1 MEADRFSA
9 PWSLANYKARIRLTC
24 PPESPYTLRAMLY
37 DVPVNLEDRS
47 YQIHIGAGVLE
58 RLGDL
63 CAEVGLKGRCLIITD
78 ENVGDL
84 YAEPALKSLE
94 NAGFS
99 ASVATVPAGEQ
110 TKCGDR
116 VFELYSRCIEA
127 GLDRKSFIVALGG
140 GVIGDLAGYVAA
152 TYLRGIPFVQVPTSL
167 LAMVDSSVGGKTGI
181 NLPEGKNL
189 VGVFYQPELVLAD
202 LHTLKT
208 LPPRE
213 YRAGL
218 AEIIKYGIIYDTP
231 FFDFLA
237 DNIEKLPEV
246 GNVDLLAKVVGRC
259 CEIKADVVVQDE
271 REGGLRAILNFGHTA
286 GHALEKV
293 AGYGEYVHGEA
304 VAIGSIFAARAS
316 VALTGLSQAECDRI
330 EKIFADL
337 GLPVNA
343 PNYSWSD
350 LRAALSV
357 DKKTVGGMPRFVL
370 ASNIG
375 TVSIGNEIP
384 EDQMERLWKNL

>member
-1 MEADRFSA
+1 
-9 PWSLANYKARIRLTC
+9 
-24 PPESPYTLRAMLY
+24 MLY
-37 DVPVNLEDRS
+37 DVPVHLDERS
-47 YQIHIGAGVLE
+47 YEIHIGAGVLN

-63 CAEVGLKGRCLIITD
+63 CSKAGLKGKCLIITD
-78 ENVGDL
+78 ENVGGL
-84 YAEPALKSLE
+84 YTEPALKSLE
-94 NAGFS
+94 AADFS
-99 ASVATVPAGEQ
+99 ASAATLPAGEQ

-189 VGVFYQPELVLAD
+189 VGAFYQPELVLAD
-202 LHTLKT
+202 LQTLET

-218 AEIIKYGIIYDTP
+218 AEIVKYGIIYDAP
-231 FFDFLA
+231 FLDFLEE
-237 DNIEKLPEV
+237 NIVKLPEV
-246 GNVDLLAKVVGRC
+246 GNIDLLAKVVSRC
-259 CEIKADVVVQDE
+259 CEIKADVVAQDE
-271 REGGLRAILNFGHTA
+271 REGGLRAILNFGHTV
-286 GHALEKV
+286 GHALEKA

-316 VALTGLSQAECDRI
+316 VALTGLSQAQCGRI
-330 EKIFADL
+330 ERMFADL

-343 PNYSWSD
+343 KKYGWLE
-350 LRAALSV
+350 LRSALSV
-357 DKKTVGGMPRFVL
+357 DKKTEGGMPRFVL
-370 ASNIG
+370 ASSIG
-375 TVSIGNEIP
+375 TVSVGNEIP
-384 EDQMERLWKNL
+384 EDLMEEIWTGL

>member
-1 MEADRFSA
+1 
-9 PWSLANYKARIRLTC
+9 
-24 PPESPYTLRAMLY
+24 MLY
-37 DVPVNLEDRS
+37 DVPVNLGDRS
-47 YQIHIGAGVLE
+47 YQIHIGAGVLG
-58 RLGDL
+58 RLGEL
-63 CAEVGLKGRCLIITD
+63 CAETGLKGKCLIVTD

-84 YAEPALKSLE
+84 YAKAVLQSLE
-94 NAGFS
+94 NSGVS
-99 ASVATVPAGEQ
+99 ACVTTLPAGEQ

-127 GLDRKSFIVALGG
+127 GLDRHSFIVALGG

-189 VGVFYQPELVLAD
+189 VGAFYQPELVLAD
-202 LHTLKT
+202 LETLKT

-218 AEIIKYGIIYDTP
+218 AEVVKYGIIYDAP
-231 FFDFLA
+231 FFEMLEANIGPLA
-237 DNIEKLPEV
+237 D
-246 GNVDLLAKVVGRC
+246 VDNAELLAKVVGRC
-259 CEIKADVVVQDE
+259 CEIKADVVAQDE

-293 AGYGEYVHGEA
+293 AGYGEYVHGEG
-304 VAIGSIFAARAS
+304 VAIGSVFAARAS
-316 VALTGLSQAECDRI
+316 VALTGLSQSDCDRI

-343 PNYSWSD
+343 PEYSWTD

-370 ASNIG
+370 ASKIG
-375 TVSIGNEIP
+375 VVSIGNEIP
-384 EDQMERLWKNL
+384 EELMEQIWNGL

>member
-1 MEADRFSA
+1 
-9 PWSLANYKARIRLTC
+9 
-24 PPESPYTLRAMLY
+24 MLY

-47 YQIHIGAGVLE
+47 YRIQIGAGVLE

-63 CAEVGLKGRCLIITD
+63 CTDVGLKGKCLIITD
-78 ENVGDL
+78 ENVGGL
-84 YAEPALKSLE
+84 YAETVLQSLE
-94 NAGFS
+94 SAGF
-99 ASVATVPAGEQ
+99 AVGMATLPAGEQ

-116 VFELYSRCIEA
+116 VFELYSRCIDA
-127 GLDRKSFIVALGG
+127 GLDRKSFVVALGG

-152 TYLRGIPFVQVPTSL
+152 TFLRGIPFVQVPTSL

-189 VGVFYQPELVLAD
+189 VGAFYQPELVLAD

-218 AEIIKYGIIYDTP
+218 AEVVKYGIIYDTS
-231 FFDFLA
+231 FFNMLDES
-237 DNIEKLPEV
+237 IEQLLDV
-246 GNVDLLAKVVGRC
+246 GNVDLLARVVGRC

-271 REGGLRAILNFGHTA
+271 REGGLRAILNFGHTV

-304 VAIGSIFAARAS
+304 VSIGAVFAARAS
-316 VALTGLSQAECDRI
+316 VAQTGLSQAECDRI
-330 EKIFADL
+330 EKMFADL
-337 GLPVNA
+337 GLPVKA
-343 PNYSWSD
+343 PGYSWPD
-350 LRAALSV
+350 LRNALSV

-370 ASNIG
+370 ASSIG

-384 EDQMERLWKNL
+384 EAVMGQIWKDL

>member
-1 MEADRFSA
+1 
-9 PWSLANYKARIRLTC
+9 
-24 PPESPYTLRAMLY
+24 MLY
-37 DVPVNLEDRS
+37 DVPVNLDDRS

-63 CAEVGLKGRCLIITD
+63 CTGAGLKGKCLIITD

-84 YAEPALKSLE
+84 YAEPAIKSLE
-94 NAGFS
+94 SAGFS
-99 ASVATVPAGEQ
+99 ACVATLPAGEQ

-127 GLDRKSFIVALGG
+127 GLDRKSFVVALGG

-189 VGVFYQPELVLAD
+189 VGAFYQPELVLAD
-202 LHTLKT
+202 LHTLNT

-218 AEIIKYGIIYDTP
+218 AEIVKYGIIYDAP
-231 FFDFLA
+231 FFDFLEA
-237 DNIEKLPEV
+237 NIEKLPEV
-246 GNVDLLAKVVGRC
+246 GNVDLLATVVSRC
-259 CEIKADVVVQDE
+259 CEVKADVVAQDE

-304 VAIGSIFAARAS
+304 VAIGAAFAARAS
-316 VALTGLSQAECDRI
+316 VALAGLSQTECDRI

-343 PNYSWSD
+343 PKYSWTD

-357 DKKTVGGMPRFVL
+357 DKKTVGGMPRYVL

-384 EDQMERLWKNL
+384 EELMEQIWNGL